1 MDDKDIMNPEIYEI
15 KPDDWEVLEDNESI
29 SYRLLAYKLSS
40 WSEDTHLI
48 VNVNKENKTVI
59 INWNSKDFVFPSH
72 KAFFRFDDD
81 LPDNLDCKSTED
93 KLSSIVL
100 DSDYVYESLLNHKLL
115 IVRASL
121 EKSKTTRVFNISKF
135 AEVVKSN
142 LY

>member
-15 KPDDWEVLEDNESI
+15 KPDNWEVLEDDESI

-48 VNVNKENKTVI
+48 INVNKENKTVI

-135 AEVVKSN
+135 AEVVIK
-142 LY
+142 

>member
-15 KPDDWEVLEDNESI
+15 KPDNWEVLEDNESI

-59 INWNSKDFVFPSH
+59 INWNSKDCVFPSH

-135 AEVVKSN
+135 AEVVRK
-142 LY
+142 

>member
-15 KPDDWEVLEDNESI
+15 KPDNWEVLEDNESI

-59 INWNSKDFVFPSH
+59 INWNSKDFVFPYH

-93 KLSSIVL
+93 RLSSIVL
-100 DSDYVYESLLNHKLL
+100 DSNYVYESLLNHKLL
-115 IVRASL
+115 IIRASL

-135 AEVVKSN
+135 REVIKN
-142 LY
+142 N

>member
-15 KPDDWEVLEDNESI
+15 KPDEWDVVEDDKNI

-40 WSEDTHLI
+40 WSEDTYLI
-48 VNVNKENKTVI
+48 VNVNKENKNKTII
-59 INWNSKDFVFPSH
+59 INWNSKDFVFSSH

-100 DSDYVYESLLNHKLL
+100 DSDYVYDSLLNHKLL

-135 AEVVKSN
+135 AEVVRK
-142 LY
+142 

>member
-15 KPDDWEVLEDNESI
+15 KPDEWEVLEDNESI

-135 AEVVKSN
+135 AEVVKK
-142 LY
+142 

>member
-1 MDDKDIMNPEIYEI
+1 MNDKDIMNPEIYEI
-15 KPDDWEVLEDNESI
+15 KPYDWEVVEDDKNI

-48 VNVNKENKTVI
+48 VNVNKENKDKIII
-59 INWNSKDFVFPSH
+59 INWNSKDFVFASH

-81 LPDNLDCKSTED
+81 LPDNLECKATED

-100 DSDYVYESLLNHKLL
+100 DSNYVYESLLNHKIL
-115 IVRASL
+115 IIRASL

-135 AEVVKSN
+135 IEVIRK
-142 LY
+142 

>member
-15 KPDDWEVLEDNESI
+15 KPDEWEVVEDDKNI
-29 SYRLLAYKLSS
+29 SYRILAYKLSS

-48 VNVNKENKTVI
+48 VSVNKENKSKTII
-59 INWNSKDFVFPSH
+59 INWNSKDFVFSSH

-100 DSDYVYESLLNHKLL
+100 DSDYVYDSLINHKLL

-135 AEVVKSN
+135 AEVVRK
-142 LY
+142 

>member
-15 KPDDWEVLEDNESI
+15 KPDEWEVLEDDESI

-135 AEVVKSN
+135 AEVVIK
-142 LY
+142 

>member
-15 KPDDWEVLEDNESI
+15 KPDEWEVLEDDKNI
-29 SYRLLAYKLSS
+29 SYKLLAYKLSS

-48 VNVNKENKTVI
+48 VNINKENKTII
-59 INWNSKDFVFPSH
+59 INWNSKDFVFLSH

-81 LPDNLDCKSTED
+81 LPDNLDCKATED

-100 DSDYVYESLLNHKLL
+100 DSNYVYESLLNHKLL
-115 IVRASL
+115 IIRASL

-135 AEVVKSN
+135 REVIKN
-142 LY
+142 N

>member
-15 KPDDWEVLEDNESI
+15 KPDNWEVIENDNNI

-48 VNVNKENKTVI
+48 INVNKENKTVI

-135 AEVVKSN
+135 AEVVKK
-142 LY
+142 

>member
-15 KPDDWEVLEDNESI
+15 KPDEWEVLEDNESI

-135 AEVVKSN
+135 AEVVRK
-142 LY
+142 

>member
-15 KPDDWEVLEDNESI
+15 KPDNWEVLEDDESI

-48 VNVNKENKTVI
+48 INVNKENKTVI

-135 AEVVKSN
+135 AEVVKK
-142 LY
+142 

>member
-15 KPDDWEVLEDNESI
+15 KPDNWEVLEDNESI

-59 INWNSKDFVFPSH
+59 INWNSKDFVFPYH

-135 AEVVKSN
+135 AEVVIK
-142 LY
+142 

>member
-15 KPDDWEVLEDNESI
+15 KPDNWEVLEDNESI

-48 VNVNKENKTVI
+48 INVNKENKTVI

-135 AEVVKSN
+135 AEVVIK
-142 LY
+142 

>member
-15 KPDDWEVLEDNESI
+15 KPDEWEVLEDDKNI
-29 SYRLLAYKLSS
+29 SYKLLAYKLSS

-48 VNVNKENKTVI
+48 VNINKENKTII
-59 INWNSKDFVFPSH
+59 INWNSKDFVFSSH

-81 LPDNLDCKSTED
+81 LPDNLDCKATED

-100 DSDYVYESLLNHKLL
+100 DSNYVYESLLNHKLL
-115 IVRASL
+115 IIRASL

-135 AEVVKSN
+135 REVIKN
-142 LY
+142 N

>member
-15 KPDDWEVLEDNESI
+15 KPDEWEVLEDNESI

-48 VNVNKENKTVI
+48 INVNKENKTVI

-135 AEVVKSN
+135 AEVVRK
-142 LY
+142 

>member
-15 KPDDWEVLEDNESI
+15 KPDDWEVLEDDESI

-48 VNVNKENKTVI
+48 VNVNKENKIVI

-135 AEVVKSN
+135 AEVVRK
-142 LY
+142 

>member
-15 KPDDWEVLEDNESI
+15 KPDNWEVLEDNESI

-135 AEVVKSN
+135 AEVVRK
-142 LY
+142 

>member
-15 KPDDWEVLEDNESI
+15 KPDDWEVLEDDESI

-135 AEVVKSN
+135 AEVVKK
-142 LY
+142 